1 MLRRLPIDDEILNNI
16 PQAQKKEPEAEERVL
31 VEMKDG
37 TLIWLQGEALELYDK
52 NELDL
57 NSGFKTPEQKQK
69 RTEILNEISRIAEEL
84 YPPKNSETI

>member
-37 TLIWLQGEALELYDK
+37 TLIWLQGEALKLYDK

-57 NSGFKTPEQKQK
+57 N
-69 RTEILNEISRIAEEL
+69 
-84 YPPKNSETI
+84 

>member
-1 MLRRLPIDDEILNNI
+1 MDSKCYKNLPQMQMENTNS
-16 PQAQKKEPEAEERVL
+16 EERVL

-57 NSGFKTPEQKQK
+57 TSGFKTPEQKQK
-69 RTEILNEISRIAEEL
+69 RAEILSEISRIAEEL
-84 YPPKNSETI
+84 YSPKNSETI